1 MIPVPAP
8 QDFGDPTFVGVAAR
22 PFSDTVGYGHGGLQL
37 RAYGSRA
44 AAVWSATVTP
54 AGILLEREEPSP
66 VVAPVLVP
74 GSAGARRP
82 RVAFDALMNY
92 VCSWLGDDGLH
103 YRWYDSAEGAMV
115 TSTIYGAVAGD
126 VVLDSFADGGQESSD
141 VILIYMLPSGHV
153 FYRVQQERYT
163 VARLWGMAPVG
174 LNGTGTADVP
184 MSMRRVGLCADLR
197 IRAEFK
203 TKTD

>member
-8 QDFGDPTFVGVAAR
+8 QDFGVPAFVGVAAR
-22 PFSDTVGYGHGGLQL
+22 PFSDKVGYGHGGLQL
-37 RAYGSRA
+37 QAYGPRDT
-44 AAVWSATVTP
+44 AVWSATATP
-54 AGILLEREEPSP
+54 AGIVLQREQPAP

-74 GSAGARRP
+74 GSVGARRP

-92 VCSWLGDDGLH
+92 ACSWVTDEGLY
-103 YRWYDSAEGAMV
+103 YRWYDSAYGGMV
-115 TSTIYGAVAGD
+115 THVVPDAIAGD
-126 VVLDSFADGGQESSD
+126 VVLDSIASGGQESSD
-141 VILIYMLPSGHV
+141 VILFYMMPSGHV

-163 VARLWGMAPVG
+163 VDHLWGMAPVG
-174 LNGTGTADVP
+174 LSGTGAAGVP